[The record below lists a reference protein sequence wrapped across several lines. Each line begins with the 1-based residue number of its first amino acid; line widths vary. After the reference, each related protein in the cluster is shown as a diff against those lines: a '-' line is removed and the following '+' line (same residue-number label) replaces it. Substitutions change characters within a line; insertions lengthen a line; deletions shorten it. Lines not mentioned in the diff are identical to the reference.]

1 MKKYIYMAVAAIA
14 ALSSCSSEEAILNEG
29 GQNETGVTKFTAT
42 IEDAGATRATF
53 NTTTKKAE
61 WETTDKINVGGA
73 VYTAETSGA
82 TTTFTGTGATKG
94 TDEKYHAYF
103 PASLYS
109 GGTLTLPATQ
119 TAGKFNM
126 PMYAESETEEF
137 EFKNLCA
144 VLAVKVTSA
153 DVTTL
158 KSIKV
163 KADKALSGVFT
174 VSENK
179 AVLTDASDNT
189 KTVELVSETALTLNE
204 TGTTFYIAIP
214 AQEYKYLN
222 IYLSADGSTY
232 KEAMATKKTAGLGAI
247 ARNTMYSINY
257 EKNAV
262 QLWANG
268 PYFATMNIGATS
280 ETDYGNYF
288 AWGGTIAYADGDG
301 KHFLEDDDYNKDFV
315 PLSGDTDTAYRLWGS
330 NWRMP
335 SKEDFENLM
344 RNCTYSYPELE
355 EVNSVYGSIIT
366 GKEAAYLSNSIFLP
380 AAGHCED
387 WTDYGT
393 KMIGAGSHLGSGNYW
408 SSVPAEDNGHNR
420 IAGRFTFKF
429 YSTIMMISSVTELN
443 SVRAILAE

>member
-14 ALSSCSSEEAILNEG
+14 ALSSCSSDDAILNEG

-42 IEDAGATRATF
+42 IEDADATRATF

-61 WETTDKINVGGA
+61 WEATTDKINVGGA

-94 TDEKYHAYF
+94 ADEKYHAYF
-103 PASLYS
+103 PASLYNS
-109 GGTLTLPATQ
+109 GTPTLPATQ
-119 TAGKFNM
+119 TYDAGKFNM

-137 EFKNLCA
+137 EFKNICA

-163 KADKALSGVFT
+163 KADKALCGAFT

-189 KTVELVSETALTLNE
+189 KTVELVSESALTLNE

-222 IYLSADGSTY
+222 IYLSEDGSTY
-232 KEAMATKKTAGLGAI
+232 KEAMATKKAAGLGAI

-262 QLWANG
+262 QLWADG
-268 PYFATMNIGATS
+268 PYFATMNIGAAS

-301 KHFLEDDDYNKDFV
+301 KSVGEGEYARGPEN
-315 PLSGDTDTAYRLWGS
+315 LSGATDTATQLWGS
-330 NWRMP
+330 NWCMP
-335 SKEDFENLM
+335 SDNDFWNLL
-344 RNCTYSYPELE
+344 RYSDFTTTTYKWDV
-355 EVNSVYGSIIT
+355 VNGVVGRKFT
-366 GKEAAYLSNSIFLP
+366 GKEAYSSNSVFFP
-380 AAGHCED
+380 TAGYSGYFSGTTVTSTGE
-387 WTDYGT
+387 YGY
-393 KMIGAGSHLGSGNYW
+393 GYYW
-408 SSVPAEDNGHNR
+408 SSTVVPGNVSEALHLSIGIMSNNV
-420 IAGRFTFKF
+420 TFM
-429 YSTIMMISSVTELN
+429 TVGANVMP
-443 SVRAILAE
+443 VRAVLAE

>member
-1 MKKYIYMAVAAIA
+1 MAVAAIA

-29 GQNETGVTKFTAT
+29 GQNETGVTKFIAT
-42 IEDAGATRATF
+42 IEEAGATRATF

-61 WETTDKINVGGA
+61 WEATTDKINVGGA

-82 TTTFTGTGATKG
+82 TTAFSGTGATKG
-94 TDEKYHAYF
+94 ADEKYHAYF

-153 DVTTL
+153 DITTL

-163 KADKALSGVFT
+163 KADKALSGAFT

-189 KTVELVSETALTLNE
+189 KTVELVSESALTLNE

-232 KEAMATKKTAGLGAI
+232 KEAMATKKAAGLGAI

-262 QLWANG
+262 QLWADG

-288 AWGGTIAYADGDG
+288 AWGGTIAHVDGDEKPVVEG
-301 KHFLEDDDYNKDFV
+301 EYARGPEN
-315 PLSGDTDTAYRLWGS
+315 LSGATDTATQLWGS

-335 SKEDFENLM
+335 SNDDFFNLL
-344 RNCTYSYPELE
+344 RYSTCNTYAWDD
-355 EVNSVYGSIIT
+355 VNGVIGRKFTGQGAYSSNIVFFPTAGFSNDADGTQIHSTGEMGYG
-366 GKEAAYLSNSIFLP
+366 
-380 AAGHCED
+380 D
-387 WTDYGT
+387 
-393 KMIGAGSHLGSGNYW
+393 YW
-408 SSVPAEDNGHNR
+408 SS
-420 IAGRFTFKF
+420 T
-429 YSTIMMISSVTELN
+429 STGDENVTQAFHLEIGKLQN
-443 SVRAILAE
+443 FLQLSTVTIVYPVRAVLAE

>member
-61 WETTDKINVGGA
+61 WETTDQISVGGA
-73 VYTAETSGA
+73 VYTAQTPGA
-82 TTTFTGTGATKG
+82 TTTFSGTGATKG
-94 TDEKYHAYF
+94 ADEKYHAYF
-103 PASLYS
+103 PASLYNS
-109 GGTLTLPATQ
+109 GTLTLPATQ

-153 DVTTL
+153 DITTL

-189 KTVELVSETALTLNE
+189 KTVELVSESALTLNE

-232 KEAMATKKTAGLGAI
+232 KEAMATKKAAGLGAI

-301 KHFLEDDDYNKDFV
+301 KSVGEGEYARGPEN
-315 PLSGDTDTAYRLWGS
+315 LSGATDTATQLWGS

-335 SKEDFENLM
+335 SDNDFWNLL
-344 RNCTYSYPELE
+344 RYSDFTTTTYKWDVVNGVFGRIFTGQGAYSS
-355 EVNSVYGSIIT
+355 NSVFFPTAGYSGYFSGTTVTSTGEYG
-366 GKEAAYLSNSIFLP
+366 
-380 AAGHCED
+380 
-387 WTDYGT
+387 YGY
-393 KMIGAGSHLGSGNYW
+393 YW
-408 SSVPAEDNGHNR
+408 SSTVVPGNVSEALHLSIGIMSNNV
-420 IAGRFTFKF
+420 TFM
-429 YSTIMMISSVTELN
+429 TVGANVMP
-443 SVRAILAE
+443 VRAILAE

>member
-14 ALSSCSSEEAILNEG
+14 ALSSCSSDEAILNEG
-29 GQNETGVTKFTAT
+29 GQNETGVTKFIAT
-42 IEDAGATRATF
+42 IEEAGATRATF

-61 WETTDKINVGGA
+61 WEATTDKINVGGA
-73 VYTAETSGA
+73 VYTADTSGA
-82 TTTFTGTGATKG
+82 TTAFSGTGATKG
-94 TDEKYHAYF
+94 ADEKYHAYF

-137 EFKNLCA
+137 EFKNICA

-153 DVTTL
+153 DITTL

-189 KTVELVSETALTLNE
+189 KTVELVSESALTLNE

-222 IYLSADGSTY
+222 IYLSADGTTY
-232 KEAMATKKTAGLGAI
+232 TQAMATKKAAGLGAI

-262 QLWANG
+262 QLWKDG

-280 ETDYGNYF
+280 ETDFGGYF
-288 AWGGTIAYADGDG
+288 TWGGTYANGEGITWNDAFNNSSVD
-301 KHFLEDDDYNKDFV
+301 
-315 PLSGDTDTAYRLWGS
+315 LSGDTDTATKFWGS

-335 SKEDFENLM
+335 
-344 RNCTYSYPELE
+344 TYQESLDLTDCMGTANWRDDYDGAGTAGMLAIST
-355 EVNSVYGSIIT
+355 VYSGNSV
-366 GKEAAYLSNSIFLP
+366 FFP
-380 AAGHCED
+380 AAGECD
-387 WTDYGT
+387 
-393 KMIGAGSHLGSGNYW
+393 
-408 SSVPAEDNGHNR
+408 EDNGCGKVGTEGLQGCYWTSKHSSGVLASFLHFLTNLVTP
-420 IAGRFTFKF
+420 APQGGGRG
-429 YSTIMMISSVTELN
+429 LAL
-443 SVRAILAE
+443 SVRAVLAE